1 MDFDEDA
8 PRPFTAEQML
18 MEALGTQA
26 RLSAELQLAL
36 ATKGGP
42 LHDLVVVHKEAA
54 MAALW
59 GLVDVNPS
67 AAHEITALQERVKH
81 YLRDCEWVQGRLAE
95 GAEADAQIKE
105 IWGAVNHDDRD
116 EGTSSD

>member
-1 MDFDEDA
+1 MDYDEGD

-36 ATKGGP
+36 TTKGGP
-42 LHDLVVVHKEAA
+42 LFDLVQMHKMAA
-54 MAALW
+54 MTALY
-59 GLVDVNPS
+59 GLVRVAPDRPQ
-67 AAHEITALQERVKH
+67 EIAALQECIKL
-81 YLRDCEWVQGRLAE
+81 YLRDCEWVQTRFAE

-105 IWGAVNHDDRD
+105 IWGEREHDRD
-116 EGTSSD
+116 SGTDSG